1 MTTGSS
7 TTIDDRIL
15 QRIRGEFLEMPG
27 LRLTCRQTQRLWG
40 LDEQTCLTLLQFL
53 VETKF
58 LHRLGDGRYSRFA
71 DEAFECSWLRMA

>member
-1 MTTGSS
+1 
-7 TTIDDRIL
+7 
-15 QRIRGEFLEMPG
+15 
-27 LRLTCRQTQRLWG
+27 LWG

-71 DEAFECSWLRMA
+71 DGAFECSWLRMA